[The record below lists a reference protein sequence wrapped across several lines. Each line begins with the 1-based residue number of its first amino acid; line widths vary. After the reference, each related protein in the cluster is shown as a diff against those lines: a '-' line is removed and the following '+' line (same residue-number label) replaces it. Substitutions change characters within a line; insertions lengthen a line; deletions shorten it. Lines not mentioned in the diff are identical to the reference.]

1 VTIKEL
7 RREQILSAA
16 TKIFS
21 EKTYH
26 GASLKD
32 IGDAVGLRKSSLY
45 HYISSKEKLLV
56 EIVLGALRA
65 MDKGLAQVENTDLTP
80 VERLRQII
88 REHVK
93 FQVEYREAGSLF
105 ISERHIISSL
115 ALAEVSEIFERR
127 DRLLARTLKEGAEM
141 GLYRPVDIR
150 IVSLAILGA
159 CNSVLLWHR
168 PSGRLSYEEIA
179 DCFFEFFHRGLS
191 VTS

>member
-1 VTIKEL
+1 M
-7 RREQILSAA
+7 
-16 TKIFS
+16 
-21 EKTYH
+21 
-26 GASLKD
+26 
-32 IGDAVGLRKSSLY
+32 RKSSLY

-65 MDKGLAQVENTDLTP
+65 MDKSLAQVENLDLTP

-105 ISERHIISSL
+105 ISERNIISSL
-115 ALAEVSEIFERR
+115 ALDEVTEIFERR
-127 DRLLARTLKEGAEM
+127 DRLLASTLKKGVEM
-141 GLYRPVDIR
+141 GLYRPVDVR

-168 PSGRLSYEEIA
+168 PSGRLSYKEIA

-191 VTS
+191 ATS

>member
-1 VTIKEL
+1 MTIKEL

-179 DCFFEFFHRGLS
+179 DRFFDFFHRGLS